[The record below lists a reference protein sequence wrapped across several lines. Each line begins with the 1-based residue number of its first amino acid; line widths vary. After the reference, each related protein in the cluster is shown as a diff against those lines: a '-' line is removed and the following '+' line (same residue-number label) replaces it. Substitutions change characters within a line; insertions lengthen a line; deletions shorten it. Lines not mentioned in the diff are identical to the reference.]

1 MTKTHLFRVNTCCS
15 GDGPAIY
22 EFVRYKE
29 DIKKATS
36 KYPVMVGMS
45 HYPLFWVVRGIKYIL
60 EDNND
65 KDTRSVRKT

>member
-29 DIKKATS
+29 DIKKADVERV
-36 KYPVMVGMS
+36 KKK
-45 HYPLFWVVRGIKYIL
+45 IIQI
-60 EDNND
+60 D
-65 KDTRSVRKT
+65 